1 MDWWFS
7 IGAIRDLLA
16 RLGAFVRPGIR
27 YAPSELREPLGV
39 TRKWLIPFL
48 EWCDRR
54 GISRR
59 EGDGRVFREVP
70 AEP

>member
-1 MDWWFS
+1 M
-7 IGAIRDLLA
+7 
-16 RLGAFVRPGIR
+16 
-27 YAPSELREPLGV
+27 